1 MPQFKKQ
8 KPRKGDATPYTKVK
22 IGSFCLVSPFATL
35 RTFFFDLSTGTPFVS
50 LSRSRAA
57 PIAQKAHSSALVAD
71 AHKVFQKERA
81 KIDATIEAFMV
92 HKAVKDGAVFKVRSA
107 AVSEMQSVR
116 AATLTKHCS
125 ESFVFT
131 AIKLTRNRHQR

>member
-22 IGSFCLVSPFATL
+22 IGTSRLSPFATL
-35 RTFFFDLSTGTPFVS
+35 HTFPGRHAHVISIS
-50 LSRSRAA
+50 LSASLSLFRAA

-92 HKAVKDGAVFKVRSA
+92 HKAVKDGAVFKVYA
-107 AVSEMQSVR
+107 AVFQM
-116 AATLTKHCS
+116 
-125 ESFVFT
+125 
-131 AIKLTRNRHQR
+131 